1 MKEFWDQR
9 YAADT
14 YAYGESPNVWF
25 KSKLEGLPPGRI
37 LLPADGEGRN
47 GVFAATLGWE
57 VVSFDIS
64 EEGRRKA
71 LQLADKRGVHI
82 DYHITSMEAYTAEA
96 CSFDVI
102 ALIYAHFPGQVRREW
117 HRRLEVFLKPGG
129 QVFLEAFSVS
139 HLPYVTADPKIGGPR
154 DPDMLYRSSDIAL
167 DFSACT
173 PLFQE
178 ECEVSL
184 EEGDFHVGTGHVIR
198 YVGVKY

>member
-82 DYHITSMEAYTAEA
+82 DYHITSMEAYAAES

-117 HRRLEVFLKPGG
+117 HRRLEGFLKPGG